1 MELLRK
7 CKQTSPFKLLSAVP
21 SAMLWIGE
29 SAFDMKKES
38 RYHKQETHSV
48 CDICFTCHFAMN
60 E

>member
-29 SAFDMKKES
+29 SAFDMKK
-38 RYHKQETHSV
+38 RKQISQTRDTL
-48 CDICFTCHFAMN
+48 CL
-60 E
+60 